1 MLINLRGYLK
11 VSRHSSVPRYYWFKK
26 LHNFPQVMFLIGT
39 DIKSANKYSTIFLP
53 QMEGLGLTVFHYF
66 KEFLHYTDYVSDK
79 ELLNT
84 CIHVCTNLK

>member
-1 MLINLRGYLK
+1 MIITLRGYLK

-53 QMEGLGLTVFHYF
+53 QMEG
-66 KEFLHYTDYVSDK
+66 
-79 ELLNT
+79 N
-84 CIHVCTNLK
+84 CT